1 MKKILSIALVSLLV
15 CGALLAGCGG
25 EKKADPKAAGD
36 KTKVAF
42 VYVSSAKDGGYSM
55 AHELGRQY
63 VEKNMPNVQ
72 ASYIESVPEG
82 ADSERVITQL
92 ASQGNKVIFTTS
104 FGYMDPTINVA
115 KKYSDITFLHCSGFK
130 TAPNVGNYFGR
141 MYEARYVTGIVAGK
155 ETKSNVIGYVA
166 AFPIP
171 EVIRGINAFTLGAQ
185 SVNPDVQVKV
195 LWTNTWYNPATEKQ
209 AAITLIDAGADI
221 IAQHQNT
228 PGPQQAAE
236 ERGKYGIGYNVDMS
250 ANAPKASLT
259 SAIWNWGPY
268 YEETIKQVNNG
279 TWKSGAYWGSMKDK
293 VVDIAPYGP
302 AVSDE
307 TKKLADAAKADI
319 IAGKQKVF
327 TGPLYDQSGAEKV
340 PAGTTLTDKELLSM
354 DWFVKGVDGKIQN

>member
-1 MKKILSIALVSLLV
+1 MKKILSIALVSLLA

-115 KKYSDITFLHCSGFK
+115 KKYPDITFLHCSGFK

-171 EVIRGINAFTLGAQ
+171 EVIRGINAFTLEI
-185 SVNPDVQVKV
+185 SSM
-195 LWTNTWYNPATEKQ
+195 
-209 AAITLIDAGADI
+209 
-221 IAQHQNT
+221 T
-228 PGPQQAAE
+228 P
-236 ERGKYGIGYNVDMS
+236 
-250 ANAPKASLT
+250 
-259 SAIWNWGPY
+259 
-268 YEETIKQVNNG
+268 NG
-279 TWKSGAYWGSMKDK
+279 
-293 VVDIAPYGP
+293 
-302 AVSDE
+302 
-307 TKKLADAAKADI
+307 
-319 IAGKQKVF
+319 
-327 TGPLYDQSGAEKV
+327 
-340 PAGTTLTDKELLSM
+340 
-354 DWFVKGVDGKIQN
+354 FVI

>member
-1 MKKILSIALVSLLV
+1 MKKILSIALVSLLA

-115 KKYSDITFLHCSGFK
+115 KKYPDITFLHCSGFK

-221 IAQHQNT
+221 IGVHVEATPHIHRALQMIKNKGVKAEVVINPGTPVLAIEPVLDMVDQVLVMTVNPGFGGQKFLPSTLEKIAQLRAVRDELGYDFDIQVDGGINDET
-228 PGPQQAAE
+228 VVAAYE
-236 ERGKYGIGYNVDMS
+236 AGANVFV
-250 ANAPKASLT
+250 A
-259 SAIWNWGPY
+259 
-268 YEETIKQVNNG
+268 
-279 TWKSGAYWGSMKDK
+279 GSYVYDK
-293 VVDIAPYGP
+293 VDP
-302 AVSDE
+302 
-307 TKKLADAAKADI
+307 AAK
-319 IAGKQKVF
+319 IARLK
-327 TGPLYDQSGAEKV
+327 A
-340 PAGTTLTDKELLSM
+340 LTK
-354 DWFVKGVDGKIQN
+354 